1 MVWGQA
7 CPHHPTITEVFV
19 VSIPLKTKKGKLTPF
34 AFRCG
39 YREKN
44 STTGL
49 VVWWQNCC
57 YFVTG
62 WLDPEDFIGGVHVYR
77 TCPTLIEARRV
88 ARQPYTP
95 ALPKSC

>member
-1 MVWGQA
+1 MGGKLA
-7 CPHHPTITEVFV
+7 SRYPTITEVFI

-39 YREKN
+39 YYEKN
-44 STTGL
+44 PTTGL
-49 VVWWQNCC
+49 VVWWQHSC
-57 YFVTG
+57 YFVAG
-62 WLDPEDFIGGVHVYR
+62 WLNPKDFTGGVHVYR
-77 TCPTLIEARRV
+77 TCLTLIEARQV